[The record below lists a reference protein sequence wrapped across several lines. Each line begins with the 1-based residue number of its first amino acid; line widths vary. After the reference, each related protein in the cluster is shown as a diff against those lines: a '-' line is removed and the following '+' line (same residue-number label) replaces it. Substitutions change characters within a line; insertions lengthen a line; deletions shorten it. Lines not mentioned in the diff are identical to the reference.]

1 VTGRVI
7 LRRSVGEG
15 ARALVGD
22 QFRAW
27 AASRRAVLQS
37 EDPEAVHQF
46 RVTLRRLRT
55 TLKLYRLDVD
65 WAISP
70 EGRQALKRLASRSGD
85 CRDLE
90 IQRTW
95 LGARAGEMTRGA
107 PTSLMGLIDRVT
119 ADERATR
126 TRLRRAIGRS
136 FPLVRREMLRAARR
150 PGGRVT
156 PEPRETANMG
166 LVLRRLVTETTG
178 RVEAALGAIQS
189 VTDVTG
195 GHRARIAVK
204 QLRYLLEPVADEL
217 EGGKAAVARLA
228 DLQATL
234 GELHD
239 RQVIEALVAQ
249 APGIG
254 LGVLQ
259 RRSSVEARLFY
270 ARLREDRQT
279 AWRRAVARLT
289 IGARG

>member
-1 VTGRVI
+1 
-7 LRRSVGEG
+7 VGDS
-15 ARALVGD
+15 ARALLRD
-22 QFRAW
+22 QFRSW
-27 AASRRAVLQS
+27 AASRRAVLRS
-37 EDPEAVHQF
+37 EDLEAVHEF
-46 RVTLRRLRT
+46 RTTLRRLRT

-65 WAISP
+65 WGLSP
-70 EGRQALKRLASRSGD
+70 EGGRALKRLASRSGE

-90 IQRTW
+90 IGRAW

-107 PTSLMGLIDRVT
+107 PTSLMGLIDRVA
-119 ADERATR
+119 ADERAAR

-136 FPLVRREMLRAARR
+136 FPLVRRELLRAART
-150 PGGRVT
+150 PAGRVT
-156 PEPRETANMG
+156 PEPRETANTG
-166 LVLRRLVTETTG
+166 SVLRRLITETTA
-178 RVEAALGAIQS
+178 RVEAAVRAIQS

-195 GHRARIAVK
+195 NHRARIAVK
-204 QLRYLLEPVADEL
+204 QLRYLLEPVAAEL

-234 GELHD
+234 GDLHD
-239 RQVIEALVAQ
+239 RHMIEALLAH

-279 AWRRAVARLT
+279 AWRKAVARLT
-289 IGARG
+289 LRQRV